1 VEEIIHEISLRLKG
15 MRDTLD
21 ITAEDMAEATGVSLE
36 EYLSFESGE
45 RDFPFTFLYKAA
57 NRFGITLTDLMTG
70 ESPHLSTYTL
80 VRKNEGLPIVRRE
93 GFSYLHVAA
102 HFRDRIAEPF
112 VVEAPYQPGAED
124 CELLLNSHVGQ
135 ELDYIL
141 EGQLR
146 VRIGDHEEL
155 MQAGDTIYYDAS
167 SPHGMVAVGGKPCR
181 FLAVVMGQCDED

>member
-1 VEEIIHEISLRLKG
+1 MEEIIHEISLRLKG
-15 MRDTLD
+15 MRETLD
-21 ITAEDMAEATGVSLE
+21 IPAEEMADATGVSLE
-36 EYLSFESGE
+36 EYLSYESGE
-45 RDFPFTFLYKAA
+45 RDFSFTFLYRAA

-80 VRKNEGLPIVRRE
+80 VRKDEGLPIIRRK

-112 VVEAPYQPGAED
+112 VVEAPYEPGAED

-141 EGQLR
+141 SGTLR

-155 MQAGDTIYYDAS
+155 MHPGDTIYYDAS
-167 SPHGMVAVGGKPCR
+167 EPHGMVAIGGGPCR
-181 FLAVVMGQCDED
+181 FLAVVMGQSDDK